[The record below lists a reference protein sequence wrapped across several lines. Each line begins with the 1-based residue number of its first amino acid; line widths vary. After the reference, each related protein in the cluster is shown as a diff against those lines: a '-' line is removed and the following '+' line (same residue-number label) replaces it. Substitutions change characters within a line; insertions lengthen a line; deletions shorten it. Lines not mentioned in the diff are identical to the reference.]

1 MLTDTNRKKQSRKKR
16 HRSLRKRVEGTAER
30 PRLAVFRSTR
40 HIYAQVIDDLLQ
52 KTLAGTSDLALDG
65 SQKGKKGQKG
75 QHGQEGEKAAK
86 APAGEKDNEK
96 DKKVVAKKVG
106 AAIAKKCLE
115 KGIDK
120 VVFDRAGFKY
130 HGRIS
135 ALADGAREAGLKF

>member
-1 MLTDTNRKKQSRKKR
+1 MLLSKTENRRKR
-16 HRSLRKRVEGTAER
+16 HRALRKRVNGTTER

-40 HIYAQVIDDLLQ
+40 HIYVQVIDDLTQ
-52 KTLAGTSDLALDG
+52 KTLVSAADVDEALRN
-65 SQKGKKGQKG
+65 
-75 QHGQEGEKAAK
+75 
-86 APAGEKDNEK
+86 APK
-96 DKKVVAKKVG
+96 VAKKDRAKQVG

-120 VVFDRAGFKY
+120 VVFDRAGYKY